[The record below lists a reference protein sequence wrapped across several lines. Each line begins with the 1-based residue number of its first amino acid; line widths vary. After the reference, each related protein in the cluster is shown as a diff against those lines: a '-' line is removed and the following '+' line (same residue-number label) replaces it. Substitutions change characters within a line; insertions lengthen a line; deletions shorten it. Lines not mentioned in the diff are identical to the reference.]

1 LLCVRIILIIIVLL
15 AINILVLCHHGS
27 LAELRS
33 MAEDLS
39 MVRAGHRH
47 VTDEQLHATFQDL
60 K

>member
-1 LLCVRIILIIIVLL
+1 MRIILIIIVFL
-15 AINILVLCHHGS
+15 AITILVLCHHGS

>member
-1 LLCVRIILIIIVLL
+1 LLCVRIILI
-15 AINILVLCHHGS
+15 ILVLCHHGS